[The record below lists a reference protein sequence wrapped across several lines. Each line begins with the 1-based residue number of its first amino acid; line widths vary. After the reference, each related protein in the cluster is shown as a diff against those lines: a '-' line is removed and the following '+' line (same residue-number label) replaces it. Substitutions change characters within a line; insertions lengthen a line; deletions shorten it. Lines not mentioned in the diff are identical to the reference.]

1 MKQEKVI
8 LASLIPVYRTLLSPG
23 PQSRS
28 IIQALFSCSMSNA
41 PKVIRAQPLCLCL
54 ITSRFRVPG
63 GGMEI
68 ISLKSI
74 HSIDPF
80 LSAHPQ
86 EIQL

>member
-23 PQSRS
+23 PPSRS